1 MPGTL
6 KKIAQY
12 LASLEIWVVSV
23 AIAASLV
30 SARFL
35 LPAVLIT
42 VFFWL
47 IRFLAYGRFSYRTP
61 ADIPILILS
70 ATIPITLW
78 VTAFPETTSIQVY
91 RLLSGIGLFY
101 AIVNWGWT
109 LQRLRWII
117 NGLIIFG
124 LLLAAAAPIAVEWS
138 AKLAFIPAQIYQP
151 FNIMLSDTIH
161 PNVMAGSL
169 ALILPISLG
178 WFLFAWRELTI
189 LEKLLAFF
197 SSLSMLIVLV
207 LTQSR
212 GAWIAIFA
220 VLVFFPLFRWKWGWI
235 LSLFGILATAGL
247 VYAIGITRVM
257 NAIVSG
263 GSIRGIQGRMEIWER
278 AYYMIRDFPFT
289 GIGMG
294 SFTQVADALYPFS
307 IANPGT
313 IFHAHNLFLQIGA
326 DLGIIGLFAWV
337 AIFVIHLVQAW
348 KSRLDG
354 IKRNQLLIGAA
365 GFALAS
371 SFLVMAIH
379 GVTDA
384 VVWGMVRPAPLVWAI
399 WGIGSSLYLHTQ
411 SKYNPAPQ
419 SS

>member
-1 MPGTL
+1 ML
-6 KKIAQY
+6 
-12 LASLEIWVVSV
+12 SL
-23 AIAASLV
+23 
-30 SARFL
+30 
-35 LPAVLIT
+35 
-42 VFFWL
+42 
-47 IRFLAYGRFSYRTP
+47 
-61 ADIPILILS
+61 
-70 ATIPITLW
+70 
-78 VTAFPETTSIQVY
+78 
-91 RLLSGIGLFY
+91 
-101 AIVNWGWT
+101 
-109 LQRLRWII
+109 
-117 NGLIIFG
+117 
-124 LLLAAAAPIAVEWS
+124 AAPIAVEWS

-151 FNIMLSDTIH
+151 FNIILSDTIH

-169 ALILPISLG
+169 ALILPISIG
-178 WFLFAWRELTI
+178 WFLFAWRDLTI
-189 LEKLLAFF
+189 GEKILAVF
-197 SSLSMLIVLV
+197 SSLSMFTVLM

-220 VLVFFPLFRWKWGWI
+220 VLVFFPLFRWRWGWI
-235 LSLFGILATAGL
+235 LSLLGISATAGL
-247 VYAIGITRVM
+247 VYVIGITKVM

-263 GSIRGIQGRMEIWER
+263 GSIRGIQGRLEIWER

-294 SFTQVADALYPFS
+294 SFTQVVDALYPFT
-307 IANPGT
+307 IGNPGT

-326 DLGIIGLFAWV
+326 DLGVIGLFAWV
-337 AIFVIHLVQAW
+337 AIFVIHLIQAW

-354 IKRNQLLIGAA
+354 IKRHQPLIGAA
-365 GFALAS
+365 GFALAG

>member
-1 MPGTL
+1 M
-6 KKIAQY
+6 
-12 LASLEIWVVSV
+12 VSV

-117 NGLIIFG
+117 NGLIIIG
-124 LLLAAAAPIAVEWS
+124 LLLAVAAPIAVEWS

-263 GSIRGIQGRMEIWER
+263 GSIRGIQGRLEIWER

>member
-1 MPGTL
+1 M
-6 KKIAQY
+6 
-12 LASLEIWVVSV
+12 VSV

-47 IRFLAYGRFSYRTP
+47 IRFLAYGRFSYRTL

-117 NGLIIFG
+117 NGLIIIG
-124 LLLAAAAPIAVEWS
+124 LLLAVAAPIAVEWS

-151 FNIMLSDTIH
+151 FDIMLSDTIH

-263 GSIRGIQGRMEIWER
+263 GSIRGIQGRLEIWER

-399 WGIGSSLYLHTQ
+399 WGIGSSLCLHTQ